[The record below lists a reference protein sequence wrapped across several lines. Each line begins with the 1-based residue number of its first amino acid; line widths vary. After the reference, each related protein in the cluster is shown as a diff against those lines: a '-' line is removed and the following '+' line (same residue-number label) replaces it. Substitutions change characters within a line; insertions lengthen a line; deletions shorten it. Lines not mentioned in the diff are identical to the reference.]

1 MQKRG
6 LGQTNIEVSQIGLG
20 TVKFGRNQGVK
31 YPHSFAL
38 PSMAA
43 LDELLGIAS
52 DLGINLIDTAPAYGE
67 SETRLGSLLK
77 NKRHQWIISTKVG
90 EQFIHDH
97 DSGMNGGKSF
107 FNFTPQHIKNSIDES
122 LKRLAT
128 DYLDIVLV
136 HSNGDDVHLIENE
149 KVFATLA
156 AIKQAGKIRAF
167 GMSTKTIEGGL
178 QTIALA
184 DVVMVAYN
192 PWYRDEHEVIAYA
205 HQQQK
210 GILIKKAF
218 ASGHLSNVLQ
228 NALNPINHVNPYAD
242 ALQFILAEPG
252 VTSII
257 IGTINGKHLR
267 ENARFVAS

>member
-1 MQKRG
+1 MQKRC
-6 LGQTNIEVSQIGLG
+6 LGQTNIEVSRIGLG

-31 YPHSFAL
+31 FPEHYEL

-43 LDELLGIAS
+43 LDELLGNAF

-77 NKRHQWIISTKVG
+77 NKREKWIISTKVG
-90 EQFIHDH
+90 EEFINNI
-97 DSGMNGGKSF
+97 NGDGGESF
-107 FNFTPQHIKNSIDES
+107 FNFTPLHIKKSIDES

-149 KVFATLA
+149 NVFATLA
-156 AIKQAGKIRAF
+156 AIKQEGKIRAF
-167 GMSTKTIEGGL
+167 GMSTKTITGGL

-184 DVVMVAYN
+184 DVVMVTYN
-192 PWYRDEHEVIAYA
+192 PLYRDEHEVIAYA

-210 GILIKKAF
+210 GVLIKKAF
-218 ASGHLSNVLQ
+218 ASGHLADAV
-228 NALNPINHVNPYAD
+228 NPADSANPYAQ
-242 ALQFILAEPG
+242 ALQLILAEPG
-252 VTSII
+252 VTSVI
-257 IGTINGKHLR
+257 IGTINAKHLQ
-267 ENARFVAS
+267 ENVRFLTS